1 MVAPLGIKIHKMHP
15 HNLNPQFMLSGADH
29 LLPFLHDEGACYAPT
44 EVANATLLVHWVRQ
58 CRSTLSSP
66 L

>member
-1 MVAPLGIKIHKMHP
+1 
-15 HNLNPQFMLSGADH
+15 MLSGADH